1 MRYNELMTTFIEQVI
16 HKKNVYAIIVRKNN
30 QFKKKG
36 VNFITKN
43 KELFQLGFIS
53 HKEKHEIKKH
63 YHIKKTRK
71 ISYFSEV
78 LIIKKGLL
86 KVMFYDENS
95 KSIKK
100 DKTLKKDDIILL
112 LKGGHGFKVL
122 KDVEI
127 IEVKQG
133 PYQKNTDKI
142 LI

>member
-1 MRYNELMTTFIEQVI
+1 MSISIKQII
-16 HKKNVYAIIVRKNN
+16 HKKNIYAIIVKKYD

-36 VNFITKN
+36 VNFITRKQ
-43 KELFQLGFIS
+43 ELFQLGFIS
-53 HKEKHEIKKH
+53 HKKKHEIKKH
-63 YHIKKTRK
+63 YHVKKDRN

-78 LIIKKGLL
+78 LIMKKGIL
-86 KVMFYDENS
+86 KVMFYDEKN

-100 DKTLKKDDIILL
+100 NTLLREGDIILL
-112 LKGGHGFKVL
+112 LKGGHGFEVI

-133 PYQKNTDKI
+133 PYQKLTDKI